1 MCSTYGNY
9 ADAKGNNMS
18 TEALI
23 TMASAWTVIISLAG
37 YFIIK
42 VIRTPQ
48 SKKNEGSDGDH

>member
-1 MCSTYGNY
+1 
-9 ADAKGNNMS
+9 MS

-37 YFIIK
+37 YFIVK

-48 SKKNEGSDGDH
+48 SKQKKESTDAER